1 MTLKL
6 KTTFKEDLVVILE
19 EINDNFL
26 KELYFKYKLIQV
38 LKKRDDLYLNEV
50 NIFPLEYTSSTA
62 VTENITFL
70 THLLTVYNKYRH
82 ILKPGIN
89 LPLNSFIGD
98 CFSYAVCDNV
108 TNHLSSERSLDKL
121 LDALG
126 FNSIKNIYPVIDSEN
141 HNLPEF
147 SSKQILDGI
156 TSEFYYYD
164 KIIVHELILTH
175 PKLDEFLNTKDA
187 NLVRNLSD
195 ILSCYIYEL
204 TLLNWGEYDS
214 PLFPS
219 IVHTSKLC
227 AQSSYNTGIDLK
239 EFNNAIVLYSFT
251 SDESSLINE
260 DSYSNNSLCEGIDG
274 FFKIAELLH
283 TYNQD

>member
-1 MTLKL
+1 M
-6 KTTFKEDLVVILE
+6 ILE

-38 LKKRDDLYLNEV
+38 LKKRDDLNLNEV
-50 NIFPLEYTSSTA
+50 NLFSLEHTSSVA
-62 VTENITFL
+62 IAENITFL

-82 ILKPGIN
+82 LFKPDIT
-89 LPLNSFIGD
+89 LPLNSFIGGS
-98 CFSYAVCDNV
+98 FSYAVCDNV
-108 TNHLSSERSLDKL
+108 TNYLTSERSLDAL
-121 LDALG
+121 LDALE
-126 FNSIKNIYPVIDSEN
+126 FNSIKNVYSVIDNET
-141 HNLPEF
+141 HDLPKF

-175 PKLDEFLNTKDA
+175 PKLDELLNMKDG
-187 NLVRNLSD
+187 NLIRKLSD
-195 ILSCYIYEL
+195 ILSSYIYEL
-204 TLLNWGEYDS
+204 TLLSWGEYDL

-227 AQSSYNTGIDLK
+227 AQSYNNSGIDLK

-251 SDESSLINE
+251 SDETSLTNE
-260 DSYSNNSLCEGIDG
+260 DSYSNNSLLDGIDG